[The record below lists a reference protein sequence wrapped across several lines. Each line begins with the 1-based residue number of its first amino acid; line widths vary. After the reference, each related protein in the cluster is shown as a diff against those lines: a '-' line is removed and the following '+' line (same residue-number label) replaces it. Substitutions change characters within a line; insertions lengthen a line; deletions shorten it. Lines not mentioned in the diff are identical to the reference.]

1 MEINK
6 TEELKKYN
14 LDDIKLN
21 PEKFAK
27 ETTIGNGINL
37 LKLANYYYY
46 YSPERILSDTIYDK
60 IEEILKERFP
70 KNKFWNEIRDWD
82 DKEHEKVKLPY
93 WMGSMDKIKPN
104 KNLIEKWSK
113 KYPGDYLISEKLDGM
128 SCLLV
133 LPNEIT
139 GKDEKSKKDIKN
151 IKLYSR
157 GDGEKGQDISQ
168 LLKYINIFSK
178 KKTTL
183 NDIMLKLKVN
193 DNFKGDL
200 VIRGEILIKKSVFNE
215 KYKDIKN
222 DPRSMVAGLINAK
235 HPEQGELNDL
245 DLVSYEVIEPSNM
258 IPKDQF
264 ELLEKY
270 GFNIPGNELIKT
282 RTIEE
287 ELLMKMLKKW
297 KKESKYEIDGLIITQ
312 NLEHERNISGNPDYS
327 RAFKMDLEEQRG
339 IGEVE
344 EILWEVSRHGKV
356 IPRIKIKPIKI
367 GGVVIQKATAFNAKY
382 IKDNQ
387 LGVGAVV
394 NIIRSGDVIPYIE
407 EVVKPAPNGADM
419 PKFKYKWHSGGYDIY
434 IDIDGVDGIDGS
446 KDKEGNAD
454 ILEIKKITYFMT
466 TLEAEGI
473 SQSTI
478 KRYYEAGYKTL
489 KDILNITESD
499 LLELPNTKEKLAT
512 KQLKVLTEIKEIEHP
527 LDKLMAASGVFD
539 LGFGSKKAKLVID
552 AYPDILT
559 KKISKMSIIE
569 INGFEEKSADL
580 FLKGLEKFKKW
591 LLEHK
596 LNYID
601 PTKIKNKS
609 GSSSSSE
616 QKLKDL
622 TIVMTGFRDKEL
634 EKLIEE
640 QGGNNTGTVSSKT
653 SILLAKDVN
662 ESGGKLEKARKLKVP
677 IMTVEEFKSKYSI

>member
-1 MEINK
+1 MEIDK
-6 TEELKKYN
+6 TEQLKKYD
-14 LDDIKLN
+14 LDGIKLN
-21 PEKFAK
+21 PEKFAN
-27 ETTIGNGINL
+27 ETTIANGINL
-37 LKLANYYYY
+37 LKLSNYYYY
-46 YSPERILSDTIYDK
+46 YTPERILSDSVYDK

-70 KNKFWNEIRDWD
+70 KNKFWKEIRDWD
-82 DKEHEKVKLPY
+82 DKELEKVKLPY

-113 KYPGDYLISEKLDGM
+113 KYPGDYIISEKLDGM

-133 LPNEIT
+133 LPN
-139 GKDEKSKKDIKN
+139 GKEKEKEKEKDIKN

-183 NDIMLKLKVN
+183 NDIITKIKT
-193 DNFKGDL
+193 NFKSDL

-235 HPEQGELNDL
+235 HPEKSELEDL
-245 DLVSYEVIEPSNM
+245 DLVSYEVIEPSSMVPNQ
-258 IPKDQF
+258 QF

-270 GFNIPGNELIKT
+270 GFNVPRNELIINSSESKNK
-282 RTIEE
+282 TIEE
-287 ELLMKMLKKW
+287 ELLIKMLEQW

-312 NLEHERNISGNPDYS
+312 NHEHERNISGNPDYS

-356 IPRIKIKPIKI
+356 IPRIKIKPLKI

-382 IKDNQ
+382 IQDNK
-387 LGVGAVV
+387 LGKGAVV

-407 EVVKPAPNGADM
+407 EVVKPAPNGASM
-419 PKFKYKWHSGGYDIY
+419 PEFKYKWHPSGYDIY
-434 IDIDGVDGIDGS
+434 IDSDIEIDT
-446 KDKEGNAD
+446 D

-478 KRYYEAGYKTL
+478 KRYYDAGYKTL
-489 KDILNITESD
+489 KDILEMTESD

-512 KQLKVLTEIKEIEHP
+512 KQLKVLTEIKETEYP

-539 LGFGSKKAKLVID
+539 MGFGYKKAKLVLE

-559 KKISKMSIIE
+559 KKFTKMNIIE
-569 INGFEEKSADL
+569 INGFEEKTADL

-596 LNYID
+596 LKYID
-601 PTKIKNKS
+601 PIKLKS
-609 GSSSSSE
+609 NSSSKLEKE

-640 QGGNNTGTVSSKT
+640 LGGTNTGTVTSKT
-653 SILLAKDVN
+653 SILIAKDVN
-662 ESGGKLEKARKLKVP
+662 ESGGKLEKARKLKIP
-677 IMTVEEFKSKYSI
+677 IMTVEEFKNTF

>member
-1 MEINK
+1 MEIDK
-6 TEELKKYN
+6 TKELKKYD
-14 LDDIKLN
+14 LDAIKLN

-27 ETTIGNGINL
+27 ETTIANGINL
-37 LKLANYYYY
+37 LKLSNYYYY
-46 YSPERILSDTIYDK
+46 YTPNRILSDSVYDK

-70 KNKFWNEIRDWD
+70 KNKFWKEIRDWD
-82 DKEHEKVKLPY
+82 DKELEKVKLPY

-113 KYPGDYLISEKLDGM
+113 KYTGNYLISEKLDGM

-133 LPNEIT
+133 LPNEKEKEKEKE
-139 GKDEKSKKDIKN
+139 KDIKNIKN

-157 GDGEKGQDISQ
+157 GDGEKGNDISQ
-168 LLKYINIFSK
+168 LLKYLNIFSK

-183 NDIMLKLKVN
+183 NDIITKIKS
-193 DNFKGDL
+193 DFKGDL

-235 HPEQGELNDL
+235 HPEQGELEDL

-258 IPKDQF
+258 VPKDQF

-270 GFNIPGNELIKT
+270 GFNTPRNELIKT
-282 RTIEE
+282 KTIEE
-287 ELLMKMLKKW
+287 ELLIKMLEKW
-297 KKESKYEIDGLIITQ
+297 KKESQYEIDGLIITQ
-312 NLEHERNISGNPDYS
+312 NLEHERNTSGNPDYS

-356 IPRIKIKPIKI
+356 IPRIKIKPLKI

-382 IKDNQ
+382 IQDNK
-387 LGVGAVV
+387 LGPGAVV

-407 EVVKPAPNGADM
+407 EVVKPAPNGASM
-419 PKFKYKWHSGGYDIY
+419 PEFKYKWHPGGYDIY
-434 IDIDGVDGIDGS
+434 IDSDIESDT
-446 KDKEGNAD
+446 D

-478 KRYYEAGYKTL
+478 KRYYDAGYKTL
-489 KDILNITESD
+489 KDILEMTESD

-512 KQLKVLTEIKEIEHP
+512 KQLKVLTEIKETEYP

-539 LGFGSKKAKLVID
+539 LGFGSKKAKLVLE

-559 KKISKMSIIE
+559 KKFTKMNITE
-569 INGFEEKSADL
+569 INGFEEKTADL

-596 LNYID
+596 LKYID
-601 PTKIKNKS
+601 PTKLKS
-609 GSSSSSE
+609 NSSSKPERE

-640 QGGNNTGTVSSKT
+640 LGGTNTGTVTSKT
-653 SILLAKDVN
+653 SILIAKDVN
-662 ESGGKLEKARKLKVP
+662 ESGGKLEKARKLKIP
-677 IMTVEEFKSKYSI
+677 IMTVEEFKNTF

>member
-1 MEINK
+1 MEININK
-6 TEELKKYN
+6 TEELKKYDLN
-14 LDDIKLN
+14 DIKLN
-21 PEKFAK
+21 PEKFAR
-27 ETTIGNGINL
+27 ETTIANGINL

-46 YSPERILSDTIYDK
+46 YTPERILSDSIYDK
-60 IEEILKERFP
+60 IEDILKERFP
-70 KNKFWNEIRDWD
+70 KNKFWKEIRDWD
-82 DKEHEKVKLPY
+82 DRELEKVKLPY

-113 KYPGDYLISEKLDGM
+113 KYQGDYLISEKLDGM

-133 LPNEIT
+133 LPNEK
-139 GKDEKSKKDIKN
+139 GEKEKD

-168 LLKYINIFSK
+168 LLKYINIFSFTK

-183 NDIMLKLKVN
+183 NDIITKIKGA
-193 DNFKGDL
+193 FKGNL

-235 HPEQGELNDL
+235 HPEQRELEDL
-245 DLVSYEVIEPSNM
+245 DLVSYEIIEPSNM
-258 IPKDQF
+258 IPNEQF

-270 GFNIPGNELIKT
+270 GFNVPRNELIINSTK
-282 RTIEE
+282 TIEE
-287 ELLMKMLKKW
+287 ELLIKMLEKW

-312 NLEHERNISGNPDYS
+312 NLEHERNTSGNPDYS

-356 IPRIKIKPIKI
+356 IPRIKIKPLKI

-382 IKDNQ
+382 IKDNK
-387 LGVGAVV
+387 LGAGAIV

-407 EVVKPAPNGADM
+407 EVVKAAPNGASM
-419 PKFKYKWHSGGYDIY
+419 PEFKYKWHPSGYDIY
-434 IDIDGVDGIDGS
+434 IDVNTDGS
-446 KDKEGNAD
+446 NDKEGNGD

-473 SQSTI
+473 SQSTV

-489 KDILNITESD
+489 KDILAMTESD

-512 KQLKVLTEIKEIEHP
+512 KQLKVLTEIKETEYP

-539 LGFGSKKAKLVID
+539 LGFGSKKAKLVLD
-552 AYPDILT
+552 TYPDILT
-559 KKISKMSIIE
+559 KKITKHNIIE

-596 LNYID
+596 LKYID
-601 PTKIKNKS
+601 PTKLN
-609 GSSSSSE
+609 SSSKLEKE

-640 QGGNNTGTVSSKT
+640 LGGTNTGTVTSKT

-677 IMTVEEFKSKYSI
+677 IMTIEEFKNTFKLF

>member
-1 MEINK
+1 
-6 TEELKKYN
+6 
-14 LDDIKLN
+14 
-21 PEKFAK
+21 
-27 ETTIGNGINL
+27 
-37 LKLANYYYY
+37 
-46 YSPERILSDTIYDK
+46 
-60 IEEILKERFP
+60 
-70 KNKFWNEIRDWD
+70 
-82 DKEHEKVKLPY
+82 
-93 WMGSMDKIKPN
+93 
-104 KNLIEKWSK
+104 
-113 KYPGDYLISEKLDGM
+113 
-128 SCLLV
+128 
-133 LPNEIT
+133 
-139 GKDEKSKKDIKN
+139 
-151 IKLYSR
+151 
-157 GDGEKGQDISQ
+157 
-168 LLKYINIFSK
+168 
-178 KKTTL
+178 
-183 NDIMLKLKVN
+183 MLKLKAN

-258 IPKDQF
+258 IPKEQF

-270 GFNIPGNELIKT
+270 GFNIPRNELIKT

-287 ELLMKMLKKW
+287 DILMKMLEKW
-297 KKESKYEIDGLIITQ
+297 KKESGYEIDGLIITQ

-327 RAFKMDLEEQRG
+327 RAFKMDLDEQRG

-367 GGVVIQKATAFNAKY
+367 GGIVIQKATAFNAKY
-382 IKDNQ
+382 IQDNQ

-419 PKFKYKWHSGGYDIY
+419 PQFKYKWHSGGYDIY
-434 IDIDGVDGIDGS
+434 IDIDSVKGVDG
-446 KDKEGNAD
+446 KDKEGNGD

-489 KDILNITESD
+489 KDILDMTEED

-512 KQLKVLTEIKEIEHP
+512 KQLKVLTEIKETEYP

-559 KKISKMSIIE
+559 KKITKNNIIE

-596 LNYID
+596 LKYID
-601 PTKIKNKS
+601 PIKLKS
-609 GSSSSSE
+609 NSSSKPEKE

-653 SILLAKDVN
+653 SILLAKDIN
-662 ESGGKLEKARKLKVP
+662 ESGGKLEKAIKLKVP
-677 IMTVEEFKSKYSI
+677 IMTIEEFKIKDSI